1 MLRRLIPLAAV
12 LALVLAGCGSSNK
25 SSSATT
31 PTTATTATT
40 STTNSQ
46 YQGYKLQ
53 VQAVLGTVGAAGSTL
68 GASAKTSKSPAD
80 LATALDA
87 FKASVVKAADAL
99 AKLGP
104 PPAAAQG
111 QSELEQVLRQ
121 IASGVQP
128 SIDAA
133 RAGDKARFR
142 TTFTAY
148 QRKLDGEYRQRLT
161 AAGSKIDQAL
171 AGK

>member
-12 LALVLAGCGSSNK
+12 LALVVAGCGDSKK
-25 SSSATT
+25 SSSSTT
-31 PTTATTATT
+31 PTTATT
-40 STTNSQ
+40 STTGAQ
-46 YQGYKLQ
+46 FLGYKLQ
-53 VQAVLGTVGAAGSTL
+53 VQAVLGSVGTAGSTL

-80 LATALDA
+80 LARALEA
-87 FKASVVKAADAL
+87 FKASVEQAANSL
-99 AKLGP
+99 AKLSP
-104 PPAAAQG
+104 PPSAVQG
-111 QSELEQVLRQ
+111 QSELELVLRQ

-133 RAGDKARFR
+133 RAGDRVRFR
-142 TTFTAY
+142 QTFTAY

-161 AAGSKIDQAL
+161 AAGSQIDRAL